1 MTFRSFIA
9 RTRVLLG
16 ATALVLAGLPTAA
29 SADVVFQSV
38 ANPTDVTKFT
48 SPWCS
53 SCTNQYRIF
62 DQFTLGSASSVTGF
76 SVALY
81 SLAPYWGS
89 GLNFSIWTANGN
101 VPGTELFSQSLGNAD
116 FTTTTLTGTAL
127 MATTDKVSGLNL
139 DAGTYYVSFYNT
151 NLAVWGYTGG
161 GGNLLQQGNTYHTG
175 TSADFILTNNVP
187 EPASIALVG
196 LALVGLGVARR
207 RKA

>member
-1 MTFRSFIA
+1 MNFRSFLA
-9 RTRVLLG
+9 RTRVLIG

-38 ANPTDVTKFT
+38 ANPTDTSKFT

-53 SCTNQYRIF
+53 SCSNQYRIF

-89 GLNFSIWTANGN
+89 GLNFSIWSVNGN
-101 VPGTELFSQSLGNAD
+101 VPGTQLFSQSLSNAD
-116 FTTTTLTGTAL
+116 FTTTTLTGSAL
-127 MATTDKVSGLNL
+127 MATTDKVTGLNL
-139 DAGTYYVSFYNT
+139 DAGTYFVSFYNT

-161 GGNLLQQGNTYHTG
+161 GGNLYQQNNTHHVD

-196 LALVGLGVARR
+196 LALVGVGVARR